1 MRLKRACTLRDG
13 AVLTLA
19 SLRPEDSGDVLRV
32 CRQASGETLNLMR
45 YPDEWKITDAREA
58 EMLRNAE
65 DGPRSLMLG
74 AFLEGTLIGVGSL
87 MPVANPD
94 RVRHRAELGVTV
106 LKAYWHRGVGG
117 EMLRALIAA
126 AQGAGLEQLEL
137 EVVSTNERAIR
148 LYTRCGFERYG
159 LLPRAFKYR
168 EGGYADLLLMRLA
181 LHGEG

>member
-19 SLRPEDSGDVLRV
+19 SLRPEDAGDVLRV

-65 DGPRSLMLG
+65 DGPKSLMLG
-74 AFLEGTLIGVGSL
+74 AFLEGKLIGVSNFL
-87 MPVANPD
+87 PISNAD
-94 RVRHRAELGVTV
+94 RARHRAGMGVMV
-106 LKAYWHRGVGG
+106 LKAYWRRGVG
-117 EMLRALIAA
+117 EAMLRTLIGA

-137 EVVSTNERAIR
+137 EVVSTNEHAIR